1 MFYVLSRS
9 SIFSGADLL
18 RIMIACSNGNFIA
31 PPAPDIEAKGDDI
44 DGDKVAPPL
53 NQNNL
58 QKWGSKAWKV
68 ATHGLNVDI
77 HDVVK
82 TSATVGAIHENAEVF
97 EPRVEY
103 AFMYLQVRIFDN
115 PTMKLNRKPK
125 V

>member
-1 MFYVLSRS
+1 MSSSYVHV
-9 SIFSGADLL
+9 
-18 RIMIACSNGNFIA
+18 CSNGDFIA
-31 PPAPDIEAKGDDI
+31 PPAADIEGKGDVV
-44 DGDKVAPPL
+44 DGGRVDAPM

-82 TSATVGAIHENAEVF
+82 TSATVGAIHESAEVF

-103 AFMYLQVRIFDN
+103 AFMYLQVWIRL
-115 PTMKLNRKPK
+115 PGNRKSCARR
-125 V
+125 